1 MVPAGELQF
10 GNFHQV
16 LLNLRSQV
24 EKILNEE
31 QKALLESLEQKEDLR
46 KQLEKSE
53 AQNKDLEKSE
63 AQNKELH
70 NIVLDQHT
78 ALSSYEDQIK
88 TLKKELDQVG
98 SHESR
103 SEIMTRERDGLIS
116 KYNQALKQRD
126 SALEKLNTI
135 GAELKEAQKDLELSK
150 SVWDAERI
158 TLAERL
164 TKAKKAWE
172 AERMALTSTILTHQD
187 STWKYNQALKERDS
201 ALEEVQKDLSKSR
214 VELESGKKDLNTAMN
229 ELNILGAELNEVRKD
244 LSKSRAKL
252 ELGKKVWEAEK
263 MELTKKFN
271 KFGTGNSDLREDLYD
286 LAKIHEKHIKEN
298 ENAYC
303 TGYLTGWFREPHE
316 YISLRSYEAKEVTLP
331 VHNPLEATS
340 SHSHSRATIRRF
352 GSAGP

>member
-24 EKILNEE
+24 ENILNEE
-31 QKALLESLEQKEDLR
+31 QKALLESLDQTEDLR

-53 AQNKDLEKSE
+53 ARNKDLEKELEKSE
-63 AQNKELH
+63 AQNKVLN

-88 TLKKELDQVG
+88 NLKKELDQVG

-103 SEIMTRERDGLIS
+103 SEIMTKERDV
-116 KYNQALKQRD
+116 
-126 SALEKLNTI
+126 
-135 GAELKEAQKDLELSK
+135 LKEAQKDLELSK
-150 SVWDAERI
+150 NVWDAERI
-158 TLAERL
+158 ALAERL
-164 TKAKKAWE
+164 TKAKKGWE

-201 ALEEVQKDLSKSR
+201 ALSELKNLEVELKEVQKDLSKSR

-229 ELNILGAELNEVRKD
+229 ELNILEAELNE
-244 LSKSRAKL
+244 
-252 ELGKKVWEAEK
+252 VWEAEK
-263 MELTKKFN
+263 MELTKKLN
-271 KFGTGNSDLREDLYD
+271 KFGTGNSDLREELYD

-316 YISLRSYEAKEVTLP
+316 YISLRSYEAKEVTLR

-340 SHSHSRATIRRF
+340 SHSHSRATSRRF